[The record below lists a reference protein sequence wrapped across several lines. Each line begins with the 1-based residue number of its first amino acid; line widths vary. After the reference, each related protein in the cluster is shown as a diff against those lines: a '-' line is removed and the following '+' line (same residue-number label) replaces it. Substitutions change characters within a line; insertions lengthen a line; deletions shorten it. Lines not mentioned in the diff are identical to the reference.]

1 MSEAAVDQRESPP
14 LAETPDIYGAYP
26 RLSDDQIATLEA
38 GGARRA
44 VDTGETLVRE
54 GERSD
59 YFFVILSGKV
69 AVTTTDDAGNRHVIR
84 VHGPG
89 RFLGELGDLE
99 GQAAFYTAEVV
110 EPGEVLV
117 VPTERVRALVAHDP
131 VLSDLILRA
140 YLLRRSLLIQEESGF
155 RIIGSCYSPDTAR
168 LREFAARNR
177 LPHRWIDLERDKH
190 AERLLQRF
198 GVSPQDTPVVIWG
211 GEVLRNPTN
220 TELARRVGLPVPD
233 TVPDESDVVVVGAG
247 PAGLGAAVYAASDG
261 LTTAAMER
269 IATGGQAG
277 TSSRIENYLGFPGG
291 ISGADLAERAVL
303 QAGKFGAR
311 IIVSAEIT
319 RLESDGG
326 QHRVTLADGGSV
338 VARAVVLA
346 TGARYRRLAVPGI
359 ESFEG
364 NGVYYAATFQEALMC
379 GTGPVVIVGGG
390 NSAGQAAVFLAA
402 RVSRVYVVIRGD
414 DLNKSMSRYLVD
426 QINQHP
432 RVTVRSCTE
441 IREVHGN
448 GALSAVVTED
458 KRTGERHSIQTRA
471 LFVFIGADPNTS
483 WLAGAIE
490 LDDHGFVPT
499 GPAALYSDTDG
510 NQVRTQR
517 QPMML
522 ETSQPGVFAAGDVRS
537 GSVKRVASAVGEGS
551 MAIRQIHE
559 YFGTYRQRGPPR
571 PVSLPGI
578 RQYRTGRLTRTGPSW
593 SALATSVVVGI
604 TRRQN
609 VKHQPR
615 SYTPEVPPAGF
626 EPATP
631 ALGEPCSIP

>member
-1 MSEAAVDQRESPP
+1 M
-14 LAETPDIYGAYP
+14 
-26 RLSDDQIATLEA
+26 
-38 GGARRA
+38 
-44 VDTGETLVRE
+44 LVRE
-54 GERSD
+54 GERVD

-69 AVTTTDDAGNRHVIR
+69 AVSTADDAGNRHVIR

-99 GQAAFYTAEVV
+99 GQAAFYTAETV

-117 VPTERVRALVAHDP
+117 VPDRTGACPGRPRSGAQRPHPARVPVAPLAAHPGGIRIPDHRLLLFAGHRSIARIRRAKPVAASIDRP
-131 VLSDLILRA
+131 RA
-140 YLLRRSLLIQEESGF
+140 RQQ
-155 RIIGSCYSPDTAR
+155 
-168 LREFAARNR
+168 
-177 LPHRWIDLERDKH
+177 

-198 GVSPQDTPVVIWG
+198 GVAAPDAPVVIWG

-233 TVPDESDVVVVGAG
+233 SVPDEFDVVVVGAG

-311 IIVSAEIT
+311 ILVSAEIT

-326 QHRVTLADGGSV
+326 QHRVMLADGGSV

-346 TGARYRRLAVPGI
+346 MGARYRRLDVPGI

-402 RVSRVYVVIRGD
+402 RVSRVYVLIRGD
-414 DLNKSMSRYLVD
+414 DLNKTMSRYLID
-426 QINQHP
+426 QIDQHP
-432 RVTVRSCTE
+432 RVAVRTLTE
-441 IREVHGN
+441 IREVRGN
-448 GALSAVVTED
+448 GELTAVVAED

-471 LFVFIGADPNTS
+471 LFVFIGAVPNTA
-483 WLAGAIE
+483 WLAGTIE
-490 LDDHGFVPT
+490 LDDHGFIPT
-499 GPAALYSDTDG
+499 GAAALYLDG
-510 NQVRTQR
+510 RWQ
-517 QPMML
+517 
-522 ETSQPGVFAAGDVRS
+522 SAA
-537 GSVKRVASAVGEGS
+537 
-551 MAIRQIHE
+551 H
-559 YFGTYRQRGPPR
+559 
-571 PVSLPGI
+571 
-578 RQYRTGRLTRTGPSW
+578 
-593 SALATSVVVGI
+593 
-604 TRRQN
+604 
-609 VKHQPR
+609 
-615 SYTPEVPPAGF
+615 
-626 EPATP
+626 ATP
-631 ALGEPCSIP
+631 ADDAGNQPARCIRGG

>member
-1 MSEAAVDQRESPP
+1 
-14 LAETPDIYGAYP
+14 
-26 RLSDDQIATLEA
+26 
-38 GGARRA
+38 
-44 VDTGETLVRE
+44 
-54 GERSD
+54 
-59 YFFVILSGKV
+59 
-69 AVTTTDDAGNRHVIR
+69 
-84 VHGPG
+84 
-89 RFLGELGDLE
+89 
-99 GQAAFYTAEVV
+99 
-110 EPGEVLV
+110 
-117 VPTERVRALVAHDP
+117 
-131 VLSDLILRA
+131 
-140 YLLRRSLLIQEESGF
+140 
-155 RIIGSCYSPDTAR
+155 
-168 LREFAARNR
+168 
-177 LPHRWIDLERDKH
+177 
-190 AERLLQRF
+190 
-198 GVSPQDTPVVIWG
+198 
-211 GEVLRNPTN
+211 
-220 TELARRVGLPVPD
+220 
-233 TVPDESDVVVVGAG
+233 
-247 PAGLGAAVYAASDG
+247 
-261 LTTAAMER
+261 MER

-311 IIVSAEIT
+311 ILVSAEIT

-390 NSAGQAAVFLAA
+390 NSAGQAAMFLAA

-414 DLNKSMSRYLVD
+414 DLNKTMSRYLVD
-426 QINQHP
+426 QINRHP

-490 LDDHGFVPT
+490 LDDRGFVPT
-499 GPAALYSDTDG
+499 GPAALYSDADG
-510 NQVRTQR
+510 AQR

-559 YFGTYRQRGPPR
+559 YFGT
-571 PVSLPGI
+571 
-578 RQYRTGRLTRTGPSW
+578 
-593 SALATSVVVGI
+593 
-604 TRRQN
+604 
-609 VKHQPR
+609 
-615 SYTPEVPPAGF
+615 
-626 EPATP
+626 
-631 ALGEPCSIP
+631 

>member
-1 MSEAAVDQRESPP
+1 MSEAAIDQRESPP

-26 RLSDDQIATLEA
+26 RLSDDQIAALEA

-44 VDTGETLVRE
+44 VGTGEALVRE

-198 GVSPQDTPVVIWG
+198 GVSAQDAPVVIWG

-319 RLESDGG
+319 RLESGGG

-346 TGARYRRLAVPGI
+346 MGARYRRLAVPGI

-402 RVSRVYVVIRGD
+402 QVSRVYVVIRGD
-414 DLNKSMSRYLVD
+414 DLNKTMSRYLVD
-426 QINQHP
+426 QINLHP

-448 GALSAVVTED
+448 GPLSAVVTED

-490 LDDHGFVPT
+490 LDDRGFVPT

-510 NQVRTQR
+510 ARRSTQR

-559 YFGTYRQRGPPR
+559 YFGT
-571 PVSLPGI
+571 
-578 RQYRTGRLTRTGPSW
+578 
-593 SALATSVVVGI
+593 
-604 TRRQN
+604 
-609 VKHQPR
+609 
-615 SYTPEVPPAGF
+615 
-626 EPATP
+626 
-631 ALGEPCSIP
+631 

>member
-1 MSEAAVDQRESPP
+1 MSEVAASAQRTSNP

-26 RLSDDQIATLEA
+26 RLSDDQIATLES
-38 GGARRA
+38 GGARQA
-44 VDTGETLVRE
+44 VDTGEVLVRE
-54 GERSD
+54 GERVD
-59 YFFVILSGKV
+59 NFYVILSGKV
-69 AVTTTDDAGNRHVIR
+69 AVSTEDDAGNRYVTR

-99 GQAAFYTAEVV
+99 GQAAFYTAETV

-117 VPTERVRALVAHDP
+117 VPAERVRALVAHDP

-140 YLLRRSLLIQEESGF
+140 YLWRRSLLIQEGSGF

-168 LREFAARNR
+168 LREIAARNR
-177 LPHRWIDLERDKH
+177 LPHRFIDLERDKQ
-190 AERLLQRF
+190 AERLLERF
-198 GVSPQDTPVVIWG
+198 GVAASDAPVVIWG
-211 GEVLRNPTN
+211 TEVLRNPTN

-233 TVPDESDVVVVGAG
+233 RASGETDVVVVGAG

-261 LTTAAMER
+261 LTVAAMER

-311 IIVSAEIT
+311 ILLSAEIT

-346 TGARYRRLAVPGI
+346 MGARYRRLDVPGI

-364 NGVYYAATFQEALMC
+364 NGVYYAATVQEALLC

-402 RVSRVYVVIRGD
+402 RTSQVYVLIRGD
-414 DLNKSMSRYLVD
+414 DLRKTMSRYLID
-426 QINQHP
+426 QIHQHP
-432 RVTVRSCTE
+432 RVIVRTFTE
-441 IREVHGN
+441 IREVRGN
-448 GALSAVVTED
+448 GELTAVVTED

-471 LFVFIGADPNTS
+471 LFVFIGAVPNTA
-483 WLAGAIE
+483 WLAGTIE
-490 LDDHGFVPT
+490 LDDHGFIPT
-499 GPAALYSDTDG
+499 GAAALYLNGDG
-510 NQVRTQR
+510 AKNRRPRR

-522 ETSQPGVFAAGDVRS
+522 ETSRPGVFAVGDVRS
-537 GSVKRVASAVGEGS
+537 GSVKRVASAVGEGA
-551 MAIRQIHE
+551 MAVRQIHE
-559 YFGTYRQRGPPR
+559 HFGG
-571 PVSLPGI
+571 
-578 RQYRTGRLTRTGPSW
+578 
-593 SALATSVVVGI
+593 
-604 TRRQN
+604 
-609 VKHQPR
+609 
-615 SYTPEVPPAGF
+615 
-626 EPATP
+626 
-631 ALGEPCSIP
+631 

>member
-1 MSEAAVDQRESPP
+1 MSEAAIDQRESPP

-44 VDTGETLVRE
+44 VGTGETLVRE

-198 GVSPQDTPVVIWG
+198 GVSPQDAPVVIWG

-319 RLESDGG
+319 RLESGDG

-346 TGARYRRLAVPGI
+346 MGARYRRLAVPGI

-379 GTGPVVIVGGG
+379 GPGPVVIVGGG

-402 RVSRVYVVIRGD
+402 QVSRVYVVIRGD
-414 DLNKSMSRYLVD
+414 DLNKTMSRYLVD
-426 QINQHP
+426 QINRHP

-441 IREVHGN
+441 IRQVHGN
-448 GALSAVVTED
+448 GALTAVLTED

-490 LDDHGFVPT
+490 LDDRGFVPT
-499 GPAALYSDTDG
+499 GPAALYSDADG
-510 NQVRTQR
+510 ARRSPQR

-559 YFGTYRQRGPPR
+559 YFGT
-571 PVSLPGI
+571 
-578 RQYRTGRLTRTGPSW
+578 
-593 SALATSVVVGI
+593 
-604 TRRQN
+604 
-609 VKHQPR
+609 
-615 SYTPEVPPAGF
+615 
-626 EPATP
+626 
-631 ALGEPCSIP
+631 

>member
-1 MSEAAVDQRESPP
+1 MSEVAINQGASTT

-26 RLSDDQIATLEA
+26 RLSDDQIAILDA

-44 VDTGETLVRE
+44 VNTGETLVRE

-69 AVTTTDDAGNRHVIR
+69 AVTTTDDARNRHVIR

-140 YLLRRSLLIQEESGF
+140 YLLRRSLLIQEGSGF
-155 RIIGSCYSPDTAR
+155 RIIGSCYDPDTVR

-177 LPHRWIDLERDKH
+177 LPHKWIDLERDKH

-220 TELARRVGLPVPD
+220 TELARRVGLPVVAD

-277 TSSRIENYLGFPGG
+277 TSSKIENYLGFPGG
-291 ISGADLAERAVL
+291 ISGADLSERAVL

-326 QHRVTLADGGSV
+326 HHLLRLADQAPV

-390 NSAGQAAVFLAA
+390 NSAGQAAIFLAA

-414 DLNKSMSRYLVD
+414 DLNTSMSRYLVD
-426 QINQHP
+426 QIDQHP

-448 GALSAVVTED
+448 GALTAVVTED

-471 LFVFIGADPNTS
+471 LFVFIGADPNTA
-483 WLAGAIE
+483 WLAGTIE
-490 LDDHGFVPT
+490 LDDRGFVPT

-510 NQVRTQR
+510 DQRRTQR

-522 ETSQPGVFAAGDVRS
+522 ETSRPGVFAAGDVRS

-559 YFGTYRQRGPPR
+559 YFGT
-571 PVSLPGI
+571 
-578 RQYRTGRLTRTGPSW
+578 
-593 SALATSVVVGI
+593 
-604 TRRQN
+604 
-609 VKHQPR
+609 
-615 SYTPEVPPAGF
+615 
-626 EPATP
+626 
-631 ALGEPCSIP
+631 

>member
-1 MSEAAVDQRESPP
+1 MRAMSEAAADQRASTL
-14 LAETPDIYGAYP
+14 LAETPDTYGAYP
-26 RLSDDQIATLEA
+26 RLSDDQMLTLEA

-44 VDTGETLVRE
+44 VDTGDTLVRE

-59 YFFVILSGKV
+59 YFYVILSGKV
-69 AVTTTDDAGNRHVIR
+69 AITTTDDAGNRQVIR

-131 VLSDLILRA
+131 VLSDLILCA
-140 YLLRRSLLIQEESGF
+140 YLVRRSLLIQEGSGF
-155 RIIGSCYSPDTAR
+155 RIIGSRYDSDTAR

-177 LPHRWIDLERDKH
+177 LPHKWVDLERDSQ

-211 GEVLRNPTN
+211 GAVLRNPTN

-233 TVPDESDVVVVGAG
+233 IRSDEFDVVVVGAG
-247 PAGLGAAVYAASDG
+247 PAGLGAAVYGSSDG
-261 LTTAAMER
+261 LITAAMER

-291 ISGADLAERAVL
+291 ISGADLAERAIL

-311 IIVSAEIT
+311 IMISAEVI
-319 RLESDGG
+319 RLESDSG
-326 QHRVTLADGGSV
+326 HHMLRLADQASV

-364 NGVYYAATFQEALMC
+364 NGVYYAATFHEALMC

-402 RVSRVYVVIRGD
+402 RVSRVYVMIRGD
-414 DLNKSMSRYLVD
+414 DLNKDMSRYLVD
-426 QINQHP
+426 QIHRHP
-432 RVTVRSCTE
+432 RVTVRLHTE
-441 IREVHGN
+441 VREVHGD
-448 GALSAVVTED
+448 GALTAVVTED
-458 KRTGERHSIQTRA
+458 NRTGERHSIQAHA

-483 WLAGAIE
+483 WLAGTIE
-490 LDDHGFVPT
+490 LDRHGFVPT

-510 NQVRTQR
+510 NRRRRQR
-517 QPMML
+517 QPMLL
-522 ETSQPGVFAAGDVRS
+522 ETSRPGVFAAGDVRS

-559 YFGTYRQRGPPR
+559 YFGT
-571 PVSLPGI
+571 
-578 RQYRTGRLTRTGPSW
+578 
-593 SALATSVVVGI
+593 
-604 TRRQN
+604 
-609 VKHQPR
+609 
-615 SYTPEVPPAGF
+615 
-626 EPATP
+626 
-631 ALGEPCSIP
+631 

>member
-1 MSEAAVDQRESPP
+1 VTHSSGIPVFERFFRSVASIKIDKNDVRRFREFVDEQID
-14 LAETPDIYGAYP
+14 DIA
-26 RLSDDQIATLEA
+26 IA
-38 GGARRA
+38 
-44 VDTGETLVRE
+44 
-54 GERSD
+54 
-59 YFFVILSGKV
+59 
-69 AVTTTDDAGNRHVIR
+69 
-84 VHGPG
+84 G
-89 RFLGELGDLE
+89 RNS
-99 GQAAFYTAEVV
+99 AK
-110 EPGEVLV
+110 
-117 VPTERVRALVAHDP
+117 
-131 VLSDLILRA
+131 
-140 YLLRRSLLIQEESGF
+140 
-155 RIIGSCYSPDTAR
+155 GSCYSPDTAR

-190 AERLLQRF
+190 AERVLQRF
-198 GVSPQDTPVVIWG
+198 GVSPQDAPVVIWG

-220 TELARRVGLPVPD
+220 TELARRVGLPVPN

-291 ISGADLAERAVL
+291 ISGADLAERAVP

-319 RLESDGG
+319 RLESGGG

-346 TGARYRRLAVPGI
+346 MGARYRRLAVPGI

-379 GTGPVVIVGGG
+379 GTGPVVVVGGG

-402 RVSRVYVVIRGD
+402 QVSRVYVVIRGD
-414 DLNKSMSRYLVD
+414 DLNKTMSRYLVD
-426 QINQHP
+426 QINRHP

-441 IREVHGN
+441 IRQVHGN
-448 GALSAVVTED
+448 GALTAVLTED
-458 KRTGERHSIQTRA
+458 KRTGEQHSIQTRA

-510 NQVRTQR
+510 NQGRTQR

-522 ETSQPGVFAAGDVRS
+522 ETSRPGVFAAGDVRS

-559 YFGTYRQRGPPR
+559 YFGT
-571 PVSLPGI
+571 
-578 RQYRTGRLTRTGPSW
+578 
-593 SALATSVVVGI
+593 
-604 TRRQN
+604 
-609 VKHQPR
+609 
-615 SYTPEVPPAGF
+615 
-626 EPATP
+626 
-631 ALGEPCSIP
+631 

>member
-1 MSEAAVDQRESPP
+1 MSESAIDQRASTP

-26 RLSDDQIATLEA
+26 RLSDDQISTLEA

-59 YFFVILSGKV
+59 YLFVILSGKV
-69 AVTTTDDAGNRHVIR
+69 AVTTTDEAGNRHVIR

-117 VPTERVRALVAHDP
+117 VATERVRALVAHDP
-131 VLSDLILRA
+131 LLSDLILRA
-140 YLLRRSLLIQEESGF
+140 YLLRRSLLIQEGTGF
-155 RIIGSCYSPDTAR
+155 RIIGSCYDPDTLR

-177 LPHRWIDLERDKH
+177 LPHRWIDLERDEN

-198 GVSPQDTPVVIWG
+198 GVPPQHTPVVIWG

-220 TELARRVGLPVPD
+220 TQLARRVGLSVPD

-247 PAGLGAAVYAASDG
+247 PAGLGAAVYGSSDG
-261 LTTAAMER
+261 LITAAMER
-269 IATGGQAG
+269 IAIGGQAG
-277 TSSRIENYLGFPGG
+277 TSSRIENYLGYPGG
-291 ISGADLAERAVL
+291 ISGADLAERAAL

-311 IIVSAEIT
+311 IIVSAEVI

-326 QHRVTLADGGSV
+326 HHLLRLVDDASL
-338 VARAVVLA
+338 VARAVVIA

-359 ESFEG
+359 ESYEG
-364 NGVYYAATFQEALMC
+364 NGVYYAATIQEALMC

-390 NSAGQAAVFLAA
+390 NSAGQAAIFLAA
-402 RVSRVYVVIRGD
+402 RVSRVYVLIRGD

-426 QINQHP
+426 QIHQHP

-441 IREVHGN
+441 IREVHGDR
-448 GALSAVVTED
+448 GLTAVVAED
-458 KRTGERHSIQTRA
+458 KRTGEHHSIETCA

-499 GPAALYSDTDG
+499 GQAALYSDTDG
-510 NQVRTQR
+510 NQGRMQR

-522 ETSQPGVFAAGDVRS
+522 ETSRPGVFAAGDVRS

-559 YFGTYRQRGPPR
+559 YFGT
-571 PVSLPGI
+571 
-578 RQYRTGRLTRTGPSW
+578 
-593 SALATSVVVGI
+593 
-604 TRRQN
+604 
-609 VKHQPR
+609 
-615 SYTPEVPPAGF
+615 
-626 EPATP
+626 
-631 ALGEPCSIP
+631 

>member
-1 MSEAAVDQRESPP
+1 MSEAAIDQRESPP

-38 GGARRA
+38 GDARRA
-44 VDTGETLVRE
+44 VGTGETLVRE

-69 AVTTTDDAGNRHVIR
+69 AVTTTGDAGNRHVIR

-198 GVSPQDTPVVIWG
+198 GVSAQDAPVVIWG

-319 RLESDGG
+319 RLESGGG

-346 TGARYRRLAVPGI
+346 MGARYRRLAVPGI

-402 RVSRVYVVIRGD
+402 QVSRVYVVIRGD
-414 DLNKSMSRYLVD
+414 DLNKTMSRYLVD
-426 QINQHP
+426 QINRHP

-441 IREVHGN
+441 IRQVHGN
-448 GALSAVVTED
+448 GALTAVLTED

-510 NQVRTQR
+510 ARRSTQR

-559 YFGTYRQRGPPR
+559 YFGT
-571 PVSLPGI
+571 
-578 RQYRTGRLTRTGPSW
+578 
-593 SALATSVVVGI
+593 
-604 TRRQN
+604 
-609 VKHQPR
+609 
-615 SYTPEVPPAGF
+615 
-626 EPATP
+626 
-631 ALGEPCSIP
+631 

>member
-1 MSEAAVDQRESPP
+1 MSAAATRHRCGMPERTHTRSATRLSSPWSPARSGAGATSMRTMSEAAIDQRESPP

-26 RLSDDQIATLEA
+26 RLSDDQVATLEA
-38 GGARRA
+38 GGARRT
-44 VDTGETLVRE
+44 VNTGETLVRE

-59 YFFVILSGKV
+59 YFFVMLSGKV

-198 GVSPQDTPVVIWG
+198 GVSPQDAPVVIWG

-311 IIVSAEIT
+311 ILVSAEIT
-319 RLESDGG
+319 RLESGG
-326 QHRVTLADGGSV
+326 GLHRVTLADGGSV

-346 TGARYRRLAVPGI
+346 MGARYRRLAVPGI

-364 NGVYYAATFQEALMC
+364 KGVYYAATFQEALMC

-402 RVSRVYVVIRGD
+402 QVSRVYLVIRGD
-414 DLNKSMSRYLVD
+414 DLNKTMSRYLVD
-426 QINQHP
+426 QINPHP

-458 KRTGERHSIQTRA
+458 KRTGDRHSIQTRA
-471 LFVFIGADPNTS
+471 LFVFIGADPNTA

-490 LDDHGFVPT
+490 LDGHGYVTT
-499 GPAALYSDTDG
+499 GQAALYSDTHRD
-510 NQVRTQR
+510 QRDTQR
-517 QPMML
+517 RPMML
-522 ETSQPGVFAAGDVRS
+522 ETS
-537 GSVKRVASAVGEGS
+537 
-551 MAIRQIHE
+551 
-559 YFGTYRQRGPPR
+559 
-571 PVSLPGI
+571 
-578 RQYRTGRLTRTGPSW
+578 
-593 SALATSVVVGI
+593 
-604 TRRQN
+604 
-609 VKHQPR
+609 
-615 SYTPEVPPAGF
+615 
-626 EPATP
+626 
-631 ALGEPCSIP
+631 

>member
-1 MSEAAVDQRESPP
+1 MSEIIDQRSVPA
-14 LAETPDIYGAYP
+14 LMETPDIYGAYP
-26 RLSDDQIATLEA
+26 RLSDDQIATLDA
-38 GGARRA
+38 GGARRV

-69 AVTTTDDAGNRHVIR
+69 AVTTTDDAGNRHVAR

-99 GQAAFYTAEVV
+99 GQAAFYTAEAV

-117 VPTERVRALVAHDP
+117 VPTERVRALVGHDP

-190 AERLLQRF
+190 AERLLRRF
-198 GVSPQDTPVVIWG
+198 GVSPQDAPVVIWG

-220 TELARRVGLPVPD
+220 TELARRVGLSVPG

-261 LTTAAMER
+261 LTTAALER

-311 IIVSAEIT
+311 ITVSAEIT
-319 RLESDGG
+319 RLESDDG

-390 NSAGQAAVFLAA
+390 NSAGQAAIFLAA
-402 RVSRVYVVIRGD
+402 RVSRVYVVIRGE

-426 QINQHP
+426 QIHQHP

-441 IREVHGN
+441 VRQVHGN
-448 GALSAVVTED
+448 GGLSAVVIED
-458 KRTGERHSIQTRA
+458 KRTGERHSIRTRA
-471 LFVFIGADPNTS
+471 LFVFIGADPNTA
-483 WLAGAIE
+483 WLAGAVE
-490 LDDHGFVPT
+490 LDDRGFVPT
-499 GPAALYSDTDG
+499 GPAALYSDADG
-510 NQVRTQR
+510 TRRGTQR

-522 ETSQPGVFAAGDVRS
+522 ETSQPGVFAVGDVRS

-559 YFGTYRQRGPPR
+559 YFG
-571 PVSLPGI
+571 
-578 RQYRTGRLTRTGPSW
+578 
-593 SALATSVVVGI
+593 A
-604 TRRQN
+604 
-609 VKHQPR
+609 
-615 SYTPEVPPAGF
+615 
-626 EPATP
+626 
-631 ALGEPCSIP
+631 